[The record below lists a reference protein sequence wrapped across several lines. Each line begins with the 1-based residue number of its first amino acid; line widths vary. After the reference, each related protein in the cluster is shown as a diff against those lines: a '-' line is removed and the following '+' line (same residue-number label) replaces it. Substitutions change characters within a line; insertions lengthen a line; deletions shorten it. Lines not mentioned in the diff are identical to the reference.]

1 MTNEV
6 VLAGLDAKDD
16 FAGSLAQLYFL
27 VPGILL
33 ERRSGRLLAAE
44 GFWQLKASGS

>member
-27 VPGILL
+27 VPGT
-33 ERRSGRLLAAE
+33 
-44 GFWQLKASGS
+44 FWKASGS